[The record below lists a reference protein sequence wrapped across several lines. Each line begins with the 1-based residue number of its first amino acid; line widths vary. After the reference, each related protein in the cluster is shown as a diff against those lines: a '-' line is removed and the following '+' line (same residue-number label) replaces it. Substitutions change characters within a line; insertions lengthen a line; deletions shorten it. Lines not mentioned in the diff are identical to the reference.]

1 MKQVNFSHSGG
12 FPLEQETLERLQT
25 AYRSELFEALKSHLS
40 ITTNENY
47 IVAMST
53 ADKQGWAVIHQYEK
67 DPKDAQA
74 LLVLQGILYP
84 IAKGDYTGYLKTTRT
99 GVNLVYGTGVSQ
111 TAYFDYE
118 AEYISEFDYVNGISE
133 NSDALRI
140 EYYDLANFKIVKDI
154 QSIQDDIDTI
164 NQTYLPLDGSKAMK
178 GDLDLDIYQLSKL
191 DIKETPTANV
201 RVTDFRL
208 GSNLGRALVNNN
220 TKLTLN
226 YNSDWQN
233 TSIGGKVYL
242 ENLNTSNSIGSFLAI
257 DSSNQVTKNNM
268 VIDLLDRIT
277 VLESKITTATAVFPL
292 GMIAIWGKPAPFPE
306 GWEEYVPLR
315 GRMPVGLNIAETE
328 FNTIDKFGGTKS
340 YGLSVPVPL
349 SGYNYSENTSNGT
362 SGKLVI
368 STGKQELGENLESVA
383 IVSASPNINLTVNNL
398 SPYKVVQFIEYTGV
412 TSDKTLPTSPTL
424 KASNT
429 TNKSTI
435 LSWTAATDNVGV
447 TNYLISINGAPP
459 FSVGNILTYNVTG
472 LSEDTSYDF
481 YVISKDA
488 AGNVSNKSN
497 KVSIITGIAPT
508 YPLNIQA
515 YSEGQGKIGVE
526 WDAST
531 GGNGPII
538 YELYRK
544 TVGGNY
550 SKITETSLTSYMDN
564 GLASTTY
571 YYQVQAVDA
580 QKNESGFYSYAHATT
595 DPPVGSCFD
604 VESLVTMA
612 SGQSKKLKNILIGD
626 KLQGLT
632 FPNEIDESD
641 GDYMI
646 WSGKLNEA
654 AKAEVTVVNKIT
666 SIQPDY
672 YEIKTADTTLKVTG
686 QHPLLVSEDGENV
699 KWVCVKNVL
708 PTMLLIDKTG
718 KTKAIES
725 ILFVEEPLEVALLD
739 VETVDNYVISGIVAH
754 NIKPID

>member
-67 DPKDAQA
+67 DPKDADA

-84 IAKGDYTGYLKTTRT
+84 IAKGDYTGYLKTTTT
-99 GVNLVYGTGVSQ
+99 GVNLVYGTGISQ

-277 VLESKITTATAVFPL
+277 VLESKITTATAVVPL

-315 GRMPVGLNIAETE
+315 GRMPVGFDSSQSEFNNWNARDGGAKNKTLTKENIPQLDITLPISESDNSGGDARYVNATDVENAGTKKYLNAVNNGNIAT
-328 FNTIDKFGGTKS
+328 
-340 YGLSVPVPL
+340 
-349 SGYNYSENTSNGT
+349 
-362 SGKLVI
+362 
-368 STGKQELGENLESVA
+368 A
-383 IVSASPNINLTVNNL
+383 INIL
-398 SPYKVVQFIEYTGV
+398 SPYRVVHFIEYTGGSSDTIPPTAPNLIVSNIGV
-412 TSDKTLPTSPTL
+412 TNITLE
-424 KASNT
+424 
-429 TNKSTI
+429 
-435 LSWTAATDNVGV
+435 WTASSDNVGV
-447 TNYLISINGAPP
+447 TNYILYRSGALPIP
-459 FSVGNILTYNVTG
+459 LGNVLSYDVNG
-472 LSEDTSYDF
+472 LSTGTYYSF
-481 YVISKDA
+481 YITAQDA
-488 AGNVSNKSN
+488 AGNISTSNTVKETTKSI
-497 KVSIITGIAPT
+497 VEPT
-508 YPLNIQA
+508 TPNNFTAAL
-515 YSEGQGKIGVE
+515 IGVNRIDLS
-526 WDAST
+526 WT
-531 GGNGPII
+531 INTNNNIGVV
-538 YELYRK
+538 YEIYRK
-544 TVGGNY
+544 ETFPD
-550 SKITETSLTSYMDN
+550 KFEPIHQTTETYYSDRAINSDLNY
-564 GLASTTY
+564 TY
-571 YYQVQAVDA
+571 YVVVLDA
-580 QKNESGFYSYAHATT
+580 DGKPTSHTT
-595 DPPVGSCFD
+595 
-604 VESLVTMA
+604 
-612 SGQSKKLKNILIGD
+612 N
-626 KLQGLT
+626 
-632 FPNEIDESD
+632 
-641 GDYMI
+641 
-646 WSGKLNEA
+646 
-654 AKAEVTVVNKIT
+654 
-666 SIQPDY
+666 
-672 YEIKTADTTLKVTG
+672 
-686 QHPLLVSEDGENV
+686 
-699 KWVCVKNVL
+699 
-708 PTMLLIDKTG
+708 
-718 KTKAIES
+718 AIE
-725 ILFVEEPLEVALLD
+725 VKGDP
-739 VETVDNYVISGIVAH
+739 
-754 NIKPID
+754 NIKDE